1 MKQSLRTRSKPPRR
15 TESERTVTETSQVEA
30 VFGALEDADCREIL
44 AATSDESLTANE
56 VSEQCD
62 LALSTAYR
70 KLELLT
76 DAGLLDEQLRLARSG
91 KHTSEYARSIDDIH
105 VSIEGDI
112 SLAITDRESEEP
124 TAAILASA
132 D

>member
-1 MKQSLRTRSKPPRR
+1 MKQTLRTRSKTPRG
-15 TESERTVTETSQVEA
+15 TESETTISDTGQVEA
-30 VFGALEDADCREIL
+30 VFGALEDQDCRDIL
-44 AATSDESLTANE
+44 AATSDQSLTANE
-56 VSEQCD
+56 LSERCD

-76 DAGLLDEQLRLARSG
+76 EAGLLDEQLRLARSG
-91 KHTSEYARSIDDIH
+91 KHTNEYVRSIDDIH

-112 SLAITDRESEEP
+112 ELAVTHSNAEESGP
-124 TAAILASA
+124 AVFAGA